1 MIIPVTTLAFAAQLT
16 IAVADNVPRFNLEPV
31 CRGISQQGG
40 LALEP
45 NRSAHQIS
53 GTV

>member
-31 CRGISQQGG
+31 CRGIPSKADWRWSRTG
-40 LALEP
+40 
-45 NRSAHQIS
+45 AHTRIS